1 MGPRTRRT
9 AQGKSREPRA
19 GNHLT
24 ASKNIPTLYTR
35 HASTKTSTVPPRL
48 TCRHDCGARYSST
61 RTTQH
66 AHITRAEKTHTQH
79 PGAGVRPATLAT
91 RTIFRPRALHTPR
104 RRTHHTWCSS
114 VSPCAPLAA
123 PSLVRLNN
131 PRIPIADT
139 PFTHHPLSSR
149 RHSPARPRL
158 GGGAVGIPQVHDTTL
173 SDT

>member
-1 MGPRTRRT
+1 MSENQQFRRKGGGARSRRAKTYRPYRIHATRINENLH
-9 AQGKSREPRA
+9 G
-19 GNHLT
+19 
-24 ASKNIPTLYTR
+24 
-35 HASTKTSTVPPRL
+35 TSTAHMSSRL
-48 TCRHDCGARYSST
+48 RCALLE
-61 RTTQH
+61 H
-66 AHITRAEKTHTQH
+66 AHDTARTHNTSGEDAH
-79 PGAGVRPATLAT
+79 ATPGAGVRPATLAT

-158 GGGAVGIPQVHDTTL
+158 GGGAVGIPQVHDTAL